1 MTEENKIHPE
11 TNSDQDLNPA
21 MESPESKQPDPSV
34 ASESPDP
41 GIRPAESKTT
51 DPVPMTEEQFME
63 SAPVVAADE
72 THDDESADQ
81 ELVEIDDFSSYSREE
96 LVKLLEQ
103 YVGEVEVPR
112 FKSKIAGIRDFLNHA
127 FADDKG
133 NLLEKFVE
141 EGGNKDD
148 FAPVPD
154 PLEDRFF
161 QAIRKFNKKRAEY
174 HEQLEKQRQHNL
186 TGKNEILSHLKNLIQ
201 NEENMNKAFE
211 RFHELQAQW
220 RAIGPVAAAEVSHL
234 QLTYKFLV
242 DKFYDFIK
250 INRELQDLDQR
261 RNLETKI
268 QLCEQADELLLEPSL
283 NAAFRKLH
291 QLQDKWRETGPVP
304 REQKNEIW
312 DRFKTTCDKL
322 FEKRKSFISESDAR
336 RKQNY
341 EAKQQLCEAV
351 ASINHEDSWMHR
363 EWQGATKKLTEIQG
377 QWRKIGPADKKLN
390 DEIWERF
397 RGICD
402 SFFKAKNEFYHRR
415 KQELAANLQK
425 KTELCI
431 QAEALQNSSDW
442 KTTTA
447 ELKRLQDEWK
457 ASGPVPDKHSDKIWK
472 RFRTACDAFFNH
484 KSDHFSS
491 RDKEHE
497 ENMIRKI
504 SLIEQIES
512 YSPGDDSRN
521 SFEELKAFQ
530 RQWTELGMV
539 PLNKKDEINGRYKKA
554 IDTHFDKLK
563 ISGFDRQK
571 VRYQEKL
578 DHLRHSDD
586 PKKIDHEK
594 RHLMNKITELKNEVQ
609 LWENNIGFFAKSKNA
624 EVLKSE
630 FEQKIKNAKEEIES
644 LKVKLDMTKES

>member
-1 MTEENKIHPE
+1 MTEENNLHPE
-11 TNSDQDLNPA
+11 TGGDQDLNSA
-21 MESPESKQPDPSV
+21 TESLTPKPVDSAEEQTS
-34 ASESPDP
+34 ADP
-41 GIRPAESKTT
+41 GTKTAEPKTHE
-51 DPVPMTEEQFME
+51 PVPMTEEQFME

-72 THDDESADQ
+72 TNDDESADH
-81 ELVEIDDFSSYSREE
+81 ELNEQDDYSSYSRED

-112 FKSKIAGIRDFLNHA
+112 FKSKIAGIRDFLSHA
-127 FADDKG
+127 FADDKSR
-133 NLLEKFVE
+133 LLEKFIE

-148 FAPVPD
+148 FAPVAD

-161 QAIRKFNKKRAEY
+161 QAIKKFNKKRAEY
-174 HEQLEKQRQHNL
+174 HELLEKQRQHNL
-186 TGKNEILSHLKNLIQ
+186 TAKNEILSHLKDLIQ

-220 RAIGPVAAAEVSHL
+220 RSIGPVASAEVTHL

-268 QLCEQADELLLEPSL
+268 QLCEQAEELLLEPSL
-283 NAAFRKLH
+283 NTAFRKLH

-312 DRFKTTCDKL
+312 DRFKSTCDKL
-322 FEKRKSFISESDAR
+322 FDKRKSFISEAEER

-341 EAKQQLCEAV
+341 AAKQQLCEEVSA
-351 ASINHEDSWMHR
+351 IKHEDSWMHR
-363 EWQGATKKLTEIQG
+363 EWQEATKKLTEIQEK
-377 QWRKIGPADKKLN
+377 WRKIGPAEKKLN
-390 DEIWERF
+390 DEIWDKF

-402 SFFKAKNEFYHRR
+402 QFFKAKNEFYHRR

-457 ASGPVPDKHSDKIWK
+457 TSGPVPEKHSDKIWK
-472 RFRTACDAFFNH
+472 RFRAACDAFFHH
-484 KSDHFSS
+484 KSEHFSV

-497 ENMIRKI
+497 ENMTRKI
-504 SLIEQIES
+504 ALIEQIES
-512 YSPGDDSRN
+512 YIPGEDSRAA
-521 SFEELKAFQ
+521 FEELKAFQ

-539 PLNKKDEINGRYKKA
+539 PLNKKEEINNRYKKA
-554 IDTHFDKLK
+554 IDAHFDKLK
-563 ISGFDRQK
+563 ISGFERQK

-578 DHLRHSDD
+578 EHLRHSDD
-586 PKKIDHEK
+586 PKKIDHER

-609 LWENNIGFFAKSKNA
+609 VWENNIGFFAKSKNA
-624 EVLKSE
+624 EALKSE
-630 FEQKIKNAKEEIES
+630 FEQKIKKAKEEIAS
-644 LKVKLDMTKES
+644 LKVKLDMAKES